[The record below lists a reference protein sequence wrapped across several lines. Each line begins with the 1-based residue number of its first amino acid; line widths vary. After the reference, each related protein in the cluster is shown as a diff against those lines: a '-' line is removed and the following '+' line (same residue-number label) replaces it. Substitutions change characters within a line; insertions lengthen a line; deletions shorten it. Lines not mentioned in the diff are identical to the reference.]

1 MTETLLEDS
10 LAGLLPEE
18 ICEKFAVSPAFRG
31 KQIFKWISTG
41 VTSFAEMTNISLE
54 LRNQL
59 ETKAKIR
66 SSKVSKVLKDPD
78 GTIKLQL
85 TLQDGLAVETVLLTD
100 KEGRKTACV
109 SCQVGCAMGCAFC
122 RTGEMGFS
130 RNLLP
135 SEIVEQFLYLE
146 KEAGTLSNIV
156 FMGMGEP
163 MLNLESIRKAV
174 KILTHKDGRALSA
187 RRITLSTSGVVKGIY
202 DLADNGPLM
211 RLAVSLTTADPA
223 LRQKLMPV
231 EKKYPLDELRKAI
244 DYYASKTGRRVT
256 LEAALMSGVNTGDES
271 AKNMVSFAKGI
282 DVNINLIPWNP
293 IGDLPFKTPG
303 TEECR
308 HFVSILEKNGLNVTL
323 RTRRGRKIGGACGQ
337 LGISKPRP
345 NNSAENQC

>member
-1 MTETLLEDS
+1 MAETLLEDS

-31 KQIFKWISTG
+31 KQIFKWVSTG

-231 EKKYPLDELRKAI
+231 EKKYPLNELRKAI
-244 DYYASKTGRRVT
+244 DYYATKTGRRVT